1 MPKIVK
7 KIHIA
12 SSTEDIWATLSAFG
26 DIGQWA
32 QNVSHS
38 CLLTEQKKGVGAIRR
53 IQQGNKTLTEE
64 VTTWQ
69 NLSSLVYE
77 INGLPPVFKSVT
89 NTWLISPQENGTE
102 VNLEIEILPKRRPA
116 TPVAALACIL
126 VSRFNHGMLSDLK
139 DFLENIKPING
150 LREEV
155 ALLTSRLLQLD
166 EGNDPL

>member
-1 MPKIVK
+1 MPKIAK
-7 KIHIA
+7 KIFVA
-12 SSTEDIWATLSAFG
+12 SSVEDIWATLSAFG

-64 VTTWQ
+64 VITWQ

-89 NTWLISPQENGTE
+89 TTWLISPQENGTE
-102 VNLEIEILPKRRPA
+102 VNLEIAILPKRRPA

-126 VSRFNHGMLSDLK
+126 VSRINHGMLSDLK

-155 ALLTSRLLQLD
+155 ALLTSRLIQL
-166 EGNDPL
+166 EAGNDPL